1 LIKNVLIYVAS
12 VQSSFGL
19 STIWRRLR
27 IGREKA
33 RGLIEETVTECAE
46 EKSSLRGER
55 KNK

>member
-1 LIKNVLIYVAS
+1 MIKNVLIYVAS

-33 RGLIEETVTECAE
+33 RGLIEETVAECAE

-55 KNK
+55 KK